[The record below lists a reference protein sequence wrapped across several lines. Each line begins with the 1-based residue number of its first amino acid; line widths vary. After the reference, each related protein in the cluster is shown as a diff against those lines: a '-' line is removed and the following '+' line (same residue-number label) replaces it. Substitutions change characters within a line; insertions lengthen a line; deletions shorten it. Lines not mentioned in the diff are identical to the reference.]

1 MSSASCGSAS
11 PHFSNLTPTAH
22 LHLSSLQF
30 QQKFSTR
37 TLKFLMS
44 WNFLYKS
51 YSTLIAPVKIRN
63 LKALREVSSTHIYF
77 LPYQLLLL
85 LLLLLLRSLS
95 THILLKIFSNS
106 YKRVLTFIPLC
117 LEKSYEV
124 DDEFVSHYLD

>member
-1 MSSASCGSAS
+1 M
-11 PHFSNLTPTAH
+11 
-22 LHLSSLQF
+22 
-30 QQKFSTR
+30 
-37 TLKFLMS
+37 
-44 WNFLYKS
+44 S

-85 LLLLLLRSLS
+85 LLLLLRSLS

-106 YKRVLTFIPLC
+106 YKRVLTFLPLC